1 MFKSNPANT
10 TVSSCVPHEPPV
22 QILVVIIVIP
32 PSPGQVIWAA
42 FWWRS
47 DLFLIGANWKV
58 ANIQWSDTS
67 VNHTV
72 NWTVSSYRDIVTAHL
87 RGLPIKERVKAS
99 TFKEVITMLEK
110 QAFRLFL
117 GGRGEG
123 RRSLFG
129 TTMTWNKITRLLKKR
144 KHDEKFFLYFL
155 ISGFSLYDV
164 KVNSYC
170 LLLLIPRF

>member
-22 QILVVIIVIP
+22 QIWVVIIVKP

-67 VNHTV
+67 VNHAV

-99 TFKEVITMLEK
+99 TFKEVITMLKK

-117 GGRGEG
+117 GGRGG
-123 RRSLFG
+123 RAEEVSLELQWLEIKLQGF
-129 TTMTWNKITRLLKKR
+129 LKKENTS
-144 KHDEKFFLYFL
+144 KSFFSTSLSQVFLYMML
-155 ISGFSLYDV
+155 
-164 KVNSYC
+164 K
-170 LLLLIPRF
+170 

>member
-42 FWWRS
+42 LWWRS
-47 DLFLIGANWKV
+47 DLFLLGANWKV

-72 NWTVSSYRDIVTAHL
+72 NWTVSSNRDIVTAHL

-99 TFKEVITMLEK
+99 TFKEVITISWE
-110 QAFRLFL
+110 ASFPTFL
-117 GGRGEG
+117 GGRRG
-123 RRSLFG
+123 RAEEVSLELQWLEIKLQGF
-129 TTMTWNKITRLLKKR
+129 LKKENTT
-144 KHDEKFFLYFL
+144 KSFFSTFLSQVFLYMML
-155 ISGFSLYDV
+155 
-164 KVNSYC
+164 K
-170 LLLLIPRF
+170 